1 MEGIDIEIDK
11 LTNSIENV
19 ISGET
24 FATLILPLKK
34 GEKGFSAN
42 KWVFDWVKELG
53 YTERSTF
60 KLVTEENPKVIQG
73 LISIEDK
80 QDHIYM
86 HLIESSFFNKGTEKL
101 YAGVAGNLV
110 AFACKTSLELGYDG
124 VVSFV
129 SKTKL
134 INHYEKTLGA
144 KQFRGNQMFI
154 DTPEAIILIKRYFKD
169 ENKD

>member
-24 FATLILPLKK
+24 FTTLILHLKK
-34 GEKGFSAN
+34 GEKGFLAN
-42 KWVFDWVKELG
+42 KWVFNWAKEIS
-53 YTERSTF
+53 YTERNTY

-110 AFACKTSLELGYDG
+110 AFACKTSLELGYEG

-154 DTPEAIILIKRYFKD
+154 DTPEAIKLIKRYFKD

>member
-1 MEGIDIEIDK
+1 MNEIF
-11 LTNSIENV
+11 N
-19 ISGET
+19 
-24 FATLILPLKK
+24 
-34 GEKGFSAN
+34 
-42 KWVFDWVKELG
+42 
-53 YTERSTF
+53 

-101 YAGVAGNLV
+101 YAGIAGNLV
-110 AFACKTSLELGYDG
+110 AFACKTSLEFGYDG
-124 VVSFV
+124 IVSFV

-154 DTPEAIILIKRYFKD
+154 DTTEAITLIKRYFKD